1 MSTDSSAAISSAGMA
16 RAAAQLS
23 QAANVSAP
31 ANVGAAAPAKG
42 PAPAMP
48 QKAELTI
55 NPQERAREV
64 REAIESLNAQMRDTG
79 RALAFSV
86 DESLNRTVVTVTN
99 SETGT
104 VVRQI
109 PDEAL
114 LRVAHNIDRVKGLMQ
129 DERI

>member
-23 QAANVSAP
+23 QAANVSAS

-55 NPQERAREV
+55 NPQERALEV
-64 REAIESLNAQMRDTG
+64 REAIEKLNAQMRDTG

-114 LRVAHNIDRVKGLMQ
+114 LRVAHNIERVKGLMQ